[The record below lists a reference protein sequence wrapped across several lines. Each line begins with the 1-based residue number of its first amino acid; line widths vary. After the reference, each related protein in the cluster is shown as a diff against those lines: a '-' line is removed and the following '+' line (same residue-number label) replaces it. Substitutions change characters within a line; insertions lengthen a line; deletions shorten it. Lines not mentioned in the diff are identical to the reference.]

1 MAIFRCA
8 LLETGVVEFP
18 INISVFERR
27 IILNEIPRRLSLFI
41 SCIGVSTC
49 IKQKLYLLRCTLAIP
64 CCRMERRLSR
74 FIPCIGVSTSIKQ
87 KLYPF
92 SSSNNMEGRLSIF
105 YPYIGIST
113 LR

>member
-41 SCIGVSTC
+41 SCIGVST
-49 IKQKLYLLRCTLAIP
+49 
-64 CCRMERRLSR
+64 
-74 FIPCIGVSTSIKQ
+74 SIKQ